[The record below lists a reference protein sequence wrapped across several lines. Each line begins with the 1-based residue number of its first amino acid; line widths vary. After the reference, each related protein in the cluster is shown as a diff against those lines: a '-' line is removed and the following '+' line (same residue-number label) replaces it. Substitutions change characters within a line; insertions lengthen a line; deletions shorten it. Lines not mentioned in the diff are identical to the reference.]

1 MIYMFFIIIAFIIL
15 LTVIISMNAQHGK
28 ISERPLRRKII
39 DDTSNL
45 LFFVIVFCCL
55 FFFSKALEIV
65 LSLTMILTFTLLF
78 VYKTQIKIALYKIF
92 EHFRSKISF
101 YSSLRNSRKLWGR
114 NAENENPKSDRPA
127 QREDI
132 YREYILFFIVFFCQ
146 RTVLFIVIV
155 LFAIWS
161 IQNFCTD
168 NNIINIIKQITDQN
182 FLLSALIFLNNS
194 GLIFNCW
201 KFSTDYQAIKEE
213 KYNAQLERVIRRL
226 DRREHDI

>member
-1 MIYMFFIIIAFIIL
+1 
-15 LTVIISMNAQHGK
+15 
-28 ISERPLRRKII
+28 
-39 DDTSNL
+39 
-45 LFFVIVFCCL
+45 
-55 FFFSKALEIV
+55 
-65 LSLTMILTFTLLF
+65 MILTFTLLF
-78 VYKTQIKIALYKIF
+78 VYKTQIKNALYKIF

>member
-78 VYKTQIKIALYKIF
+78 VYKTQIKNALYKIF
-92 EHFRSKISF
+92 EYSGRFYTSIPEIGNRRSDVK
-101 YSSLRNSRKLWGR
+101 
-114 NAENENPKSDRPA
+114 E
-127 QREDI
+127 
-132 YREYILFFIVFFCQ
+132 
-146 RTVLFIVIV
+146 T
-155 LFAIWS
+155 
-161 IQNFCTD
+161 
-168 NNIINIIKQITDQN
+168 
-182 FLLSALIFLNNS
+182 ALPF
-194 GLIFNCW
+194 
-201 KFSTDYQAIKEE
+201 
-213 KYNAQLERVIRRL
+213 
-226 DRREHDI
+226 

>member
-1 MIYMFFIIIAFIIL
+1 MFFIIIAFIIL

-78 VYKTQIKIALYKIF
+78 VYKTQIKNALYKIF

-101 YSSLRNSRKLWGR
+101 YSSLKNSRKLWGR